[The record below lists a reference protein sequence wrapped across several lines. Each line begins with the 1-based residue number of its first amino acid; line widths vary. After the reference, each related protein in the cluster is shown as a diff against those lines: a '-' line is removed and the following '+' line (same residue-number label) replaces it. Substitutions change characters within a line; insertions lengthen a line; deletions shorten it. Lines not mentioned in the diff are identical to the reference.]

1 MTKYCRECL
10 RELKLEEQNDEICKW
25 CKEKIKERKFENL
38 YDYNYIND
46 KVIKDSWDNQAPH
59 SDEYSDQFDW
69 VFIPLFIIQIVYYI
83 SSYI

>member
-46 KVIKDSWDNQAPH
+46 KVIKDSWDNQARRRQPQYYTRLCL
-59 SDEYSDQFDW
+59 SA
-69 VFIPLFIIQIVYYI
+69 PLRESTINANA
-83 SSYI
+83 